1 MQGRFAGVKRIGRIN
16 EVTERRIS
24 TVFLFFSITK
34 NSYCFSLIIVCRNV
48 KSQMLA
54 AGYIFGSQTP
64 KTTGILR
71 VYVCKVRAA
80 LFSLIAQFNHAKLD
94 NELDF
99 R

>member
-1 MQGRFAGVKRIGRIN
+1 
-16 EVTERRIS
+16 
-24 TVFLFFSITK
+24 
-34 NSYCFSLIIVCRNV
+34 
-48 KSQMLA
+48 MLA
-54 AGYIFGSQTP
+54 AGCIFGSQTP

-71 VYVCKVRAA
+71 IYVCKVRAA